1 MKAEKLDPREARA
14 LRRELDIAAV
24 PLVIDNKLR
33 QVYAELPEELP
44 KSKTWLRPLQ
54 RAAGVFAALA
64 IVCGG
69 LLGLNA
75 ANPAFAESIPGLGSL
90 FALMND
96 HTMHPMGSH
105 VGTYAESLDLALDLA
120 ATPSV
125 ETDYGLTLDEAFC
138 DGNYVYLTLQLT
150 GPEEAEKYES
160 LSLSCDGQSDF
171 RLLVDGTEAEL
182 FTTGGQA
189 MEDGTEAIALV
200 YQLAAPAE
208 DGQALS
214 ARLEVGSLYGV
225 YPEDSKSGGWQY
237 DTLEVGFTAD
247 FTLTADTSQNQSQE
261 LSAQDNGVKL
271 YGIEA
276 TPGYLLVDM
285 EIPFWGRT
293 GDLTASS
300 GPILGYA
307 ELFTQDGQKLGHNS
321 LLEDYDFVNESDA
334 ESIRGTWAFDGPP
347 EQTDTVILRIT
358 DRSPDSA
365 YAADMDR
372 ERVVFAEFA
381 INWKTGEAHPSDTYL
396 DEGLDKVDTEE
407 FKASWGPA
415 DFTGGFLV
423 SNIGHAFDSWHGD
436 INTTWVCTVN
446 LTSEVEYQPIELRY
460 YAGDRLL
467 GTVQAVPE
475 AEYNDTE
482 FGEGQWPAYRD
493 ENGFY
498 ACFPAEEDTT
508 GQAEY
513 SQLLFCLYYPED
525 CLEDT
530 EYGVWVD
537 MEKAVDRI
545 EVVNTETGEVL
556 MDDLEIGQA
565 YRPEQ

>member
-1 MKAEKLDPREARA
+1 MRAEKLDPREARA

-90 FALMND
+90 FTLMND

-138 DGNYVYLTLQLT
+138 DGDYVYLTLQLT

-261 LSAQDNGVKL
+261 LSAEDNGVKL
-271 YGIEA
+271 YGIET

-293 GDLTASS
+293 GDLTAS
-300 GPILGYA
+300 GGGILGYA
-307 ELFTQDGQKLGHNS
+307 ELFTQDGQELGHNS
-321 LLEDYDFVNESDA
+321 LLNDYDFSNESDA

-407 FKASWGPA
+407 FQASWSPA

-423 SNIGHAFDSWHGD
+423 SDILNTRDMWHGTD
-436 INTTWVCTVN
+436 DWICMVQ
-446 LTSEVEYQPIELRY
+446 LRADVEYQPIELRY

-530 EYGVWVD
+530 EYGVRVD

-545 EVVNTETGEVL
+545 EVVNSETGEVL

-565 YRPEQ
+565 YTPEQ

>member
-1 MKAEKLDPREARA
+1 MRAEKLDPREARA

-44 KSKTWLRPLQ
+44 KARLWLRPLKK
-54 RAAGVFAALA
+54 AVGVFAALA

-75 ANPAFAESIPGLGSL
+75 TNPAFAESIPGLGSL

-105 VGTYAESLDLALDLA
+105 VGTYEGSVEELDLA

-138 DGNYVYLTLQLT
+138 DGDYVYLTLQLT

-160 LSLSCDGQSDF
+160 LSLSCDGQSNF

-261 LSAQDNGVKL
+261 LSAEDNGVKL
-271 YGIEA
+271 YGIET

-293 GDLTASS
+293 GDLTAS
-300 GPILGYA
+300 GGGILGYA
-307 ELFTQDGQKLGHNS
+307 ELFTQDGQELGHNS
-321 LLEDYDFVNESDA
+321 LLNDYDFSNESDA

-423 SNIGHAFDSWHGD
+423 SDILNTRDMWHGTD
-436 INTTWVCTVN
+436 DWICMVQ
-446 LTSEVEYQPIELRY
+446 LRADVEYQPIELRY
-460 YAGDRLL
+460 YNGERLL
-467 GTVQAVPE
+467 GTVKAAPKSEFNETAVNPML
-475 AEYNDTE
+475 
-482 FGEGQWPAYRD
+482 GD
-493 ENGFY
+493 ENFFYRGEDGFY
-498 ACFPAEEDTT
+498 GSIEKD
-508 GQAEY
+508 GGGY
-513 SQLLFCLYYPED
+513 NLFFALYYPED
-525 CLEDT
+525 CIGATQFRERDLKD
-530 EYGVWVD
+530 GC
-537 MEKAVDRI
+537 MVDRI

-556 MDDLEIGQA
+556 MDDLEVGQA
-565 YRPEQ
+565 YTPEQ

>member
-1 MKAEKLDPREARA
+1 MRAEKLDPREARA

-44 KSKTWLRPLQ
+44 KAKAWKRPLQ
-54 RAAGVFAALA
+54 RAVGVFAALA

-105 VGTYAESLDLALDLA
+105 VGTYEGSVEELDLA
-120 ATPSV
+120 ATAPAD
-125 ETDYGLTLDEAFC
+125 TDYSLTLDEAFC

-293 GDLTASS
+293 GDLTAS
-300 GPILGYA
+300 GGGILGYA
-307 ELFTQDGQKLGHNS
+307 ELFTQDGQELGHNS
-321 LLEDYDFVNESDA
+321 LLNDYDFVNESDA

-396 DEGLDKVDTEE
+396 DEGLDKADTEE
-407 FKASWGPA
+407 FQASWSPA

-423 SNIGHAFDSWHGD
+423 SDILNTRDMWHGTD
-436 INTTWVCTVN
+436 DWICMVQ
-446 LTSEVEYQPIELRY
+446 LRADVEYQPIELRY

-545 EVVNTETGEVL
+545 EVVNIETGEVL

-565 YRPEQ
+565 YSPEQ

>member
-1 MKAEKLDPREARA
+1 MRAEKLDPREARA

-105 VGTYAESLDLALDLA
+105 VGTYEGSVEELDLA
-120 ATPSV
+120 ATAAAD
-125 ETDYGLTLDEAFC
+125 TDYGLTLDEAFC

-150 GPEEAEKYES
+150 GPEEAEQYDHYVMYLPNEEGTR
-160 LSLSCDGQSDF
+160 LTVNGQE
-171 RLLVDGTEAEL
+171 TEL
-182 FTTGGQA
+182 FTTGGQTLP
-189 MEDGTEAIALV
+189 DGDYAFALV
-200 YQLAAPAE
+200 YELAAPAQ
-208 DGQALS
+208 DGEELS
-214 ARLEVGSLYGV
+214 AALTVPGLYGV
-225 YPEDSKSGGWQY
+225 YSVDESKSKDWRYDQVGG
-237 DTLEVGFTAD
+237 EFTAD
-247 FTLTADTSQNQSQE
+247 FTITADTSQNQSQE

-271 YGIEA
+271 YGIET

-285 EIPFWGRT
+285 EIPFWGRQNE
-293 GDLTASS
+293 LTAGS

-307 ELFTQDGQKLGHNS
+307 QLFTQDGQELGHNS
-321 LLEDYDFVNESDA
+321 LLNDYDFVNESDA

-423 SNIGHAFDSWHGD
+423 SNIGHTFDSWHGD

-446 LTSEVEYQPIELRY
+446 LTSEVEYLPIELRY

-467 GTVQAVPE
+467 GTVQAAPKS
-475 AEYNDTE
+475 E
-482 FGEGQWPAYRD
+482 FNETAVNPMLGD
-493 ENGFY
+493 ENFFYRGEDGFY
-498 ACFPAEEDTT
+498 GSIEKD
-508 GQAEY
+508 GGGY
-513 SQLLFCLYYPED
+513 NLFFALYYPED
-525 CLEDT
+525 CIGATQFRERDLKD
-530 EYGVWVD
+530 GC
-537 MEKAVDRI
+537 MVDRI

-565 YRPEQ
+565 YSPEQ

>member
-1 MKAEKLDPREARA
+1 MRAEKLDPREARA

-44 KSKTWLRPLQ
+44 KAKAWKRPLQ
-54 RAAGVFAALA
+54 RAVGVFAALA

-138 DGNYVYLTLQLT
+138 DGDYVYLTLQLT

-171 RLLVDGTEAEL
+171 RLLVDGAEAEL
-182 FTTGGQA
+182 FTIGSQTL
-189 MEDGTEAIALV
+189 EDGAEAIALV
-200 YQLAAPAE
+200 HRLAAPAA
-208 DGQALS
+208 DGQELS

-261 LSAQDNGVKL
+261 LSAEDNGVKL
-271 YGIEA
+271 YGIKT

-293 GDLTASS
+293 GDLTAS
-300 GPILGYA
+300 GGGILGYA
-307 ELFTQDGQKLGHNS
+307 ELFTQDGQELGHNS
-321 LLEDYDFVNESDA
+321 LLNDYDFVNESDA

-347 EQTDTVILRIT
+347 EQTNTVILRIT

-423 SNIGHAFDSWHGD
+423 SNIGHTFDSWHGD
-436 INTTWVCTVN
+436 TNTTWVCTVN

-460 YAGDRLL
+460 YNEERLL
-467 GTVQAVPE
+467 GTVKAAPKSEFNETAVNPML
-475 AEYNDTE
+475 
-482 FGEGQWPAYRD
+482 GD
-493 ENGFY
+493 ENFFYRGEDGFY
-498 ACFPAEEDTT
+498 GSIEKD
-508 GQAEY
+508 GGGY
-513 SQLLFCLYYPED
+513 NLFFALYYPED
-525 CLEDT
+525 CIGATQFRERDLKD
-530 EYGVWVD
+530 GC
-537 MEKAVDRI
+537 MVDRI

-556 MDDLEIGQA
+556 LDDLEVGQA
-565 YRPEQ
+565 YSPEQ

>member
-44 KSKTWLRPLQ
+44 KAKAWKRPLQ

-69 LLGLNA
+69 LLGLTA
-75 ANPAFAESIPGLGSL
+75 ANPAFAASTPGLGSL

-105 VGTYAESLDLALDLA
+105 VGTYEGSVEELDLA
-120 ATPSV
+120 ATAPAD
-125 ETDYGLTLDEAFC
+125 TDYSLTLDEAFC

-150 GPEEAEKYES
+150 GPEEAEKYEN
-160 LSLSCDGQSDF
+160 LSLSCDGQLDF

-247 FTLTADTSQNQSQE
+247 FTVTADTSQNQSQE
-261 LSAQDNGVKL
+261 LSAEDNGVKL
-271 YGIEA
+271 YGIET

-293 GDLTASS
+293 GDLTASG

-307 ELFTQDGQKLGHNS
+307 ELFTQDGQELGHNS
-321 LLEDYDFVNESDA
+321 LLNDYDFVNESDA

-423 SNIGHAFDSWHGD
+423 SNIGHTFDSWHGD

-467 GTVQAVPE
+467 GTVQAAPKS
-475 AEYNDTE
+475 E
-482 FGEGQWPAYRD
+482 FNETAVNPMLGD
-493 ENGFY
+493 ENFFYRGEDGFY
-498 ACFPAEEDTT
+498 GSIEKD
-508 GQAEY
+508 GGGY
-513 SQLLFCLYYPED
+513 NLFFALYYPED
-525 CLEDT
+525 CIGATQFRERDLKD
-530 EYGVWVD
+530 GC
-537 MEKAVDRI
+537 MVDRI
-545 EVVNTETGEVL
+545 EVVNIETGEVL

-565 YRPEQ
+565 YSPEQ

>member
-105 VGTYAESLDLALDLA
+105 VGTYEGSVEELDLA
-120 ATPSV
+120 ATAPAD
-125 ETDYGLTLDEAFC
+125 TDYSLTLDEAFC

-150 GPEEAEKYES
+150 GPEEAEQYDHYVMYLPNEEGTR
-160 LSLSCDGQSDF
+160 LTVNGQE
-171 RLLVDGTEAEL
+171 TEL
-182 FTTGGQA
+182 FTTGGQTLP
-189 MEDGTEAIALV
+189 DGDYAFALV
-200 YQLAAPAE
+200 YELAAPAQ
-208 DGQALS
+208 DGEELS
-214 ARLEVGSLYGV
+214 AALTVPGFYGV
-225 YPEDSKSGGWQY
+225 YSVDESKSKDWRYDQVGG
-237 DTLEVGFTAD
+237 EFTAD
-247 FTLTADTSQNQSQE
+247 FTVTADTSQNRSQE

-271 YGIEA
+271 YGIET

-307 ELFTQDGQKLGHNS
+307 ELFTQDGQELGHNS
-321 LLEDYDFVNESDA
+321 LLNDYDFVNETDA
-334 ESIRGTWAFDGPP
+334 GSIRGTWAFDGPP

-396 DEGLDKVDTEE
+396 DEGLDKADTEE
-407 FKASWGPA
+407 FQASWGPA

-423 SNIGHAFDSWHGD
+423 SNIGHTFDSWHGD

-467 GTVQAVPE
+467 GTVQAAPKS
-475 AEYNDTE
+475 E
-482 FGEGQWPAYRD
+482 FNETAVNPMLGD
-493 ENGFY
+493 ENFFYRGEDGFY
-498 ACFPAEEDTT
+498 GSIEKD
-508 GQAEY
+508 GGGY
-513 SQLLFCLYYPED
+513 NLFFALYYPED
-525 CLEDT
+525 CIGATQFRERDLKD
-530 EYGVWVD
+530 GC
-537 MEKAVDRI
+537 MVDRI

-565 YRPEQ
+565 YTPEQ

>member
-1 MKAEKLDPREARA
+1 MRAEKLDPREARA

-44 KSKTWLRPLQ
+44 KAKAWKRPLQ
-54 RAAGVFAALA
+54 RAVGVFAALA

-105 VGTYAESLDLALDLA
+105 VGTYEGSVEELDLA
-120 ATPSV
+120 ATAAAD
-125 ETDYGLTLDEAFC
+125 TDYGLTLDEAFC

-150 GPEEAEKYES
+150 GPEEAEQYDHYVMYLPNEEGTR
-160 LSLSCDGQSDF
+160 LTVNGQE
-171 RLLVDGTEAEL
+171 TEL
-182 FTTGGQA
+182 FTTGGQTLP
-189 MEDGTEAIALV
+189 DGDYAFALV
-200 YQLAAPAE
+200 YELAAPAQ
-208 DGQALS
+208 DGEELS
-214 ARLEVGSLYGV
+214 AALTVPGLYGV
-225 YPEDSKSGGWQY
+225 YSVDESKSKDWRYDQVGG
-237 DTLEVGFTAD
+237 EFTAD
-247 FTLTADTSQNQSQE
+247 FTITADTSQNQSQE

-271 YGIEA
+271 YGIET

-285 EIPFWGRT
+285 EIPFWGRQNE
-293 GDLTASS
+293 LTAGS

-307 ELFTQDGQKLGHNS
+307 QLFTQDGQELGHNS
-321 LLEDYDFVNESDA
+321 LLNDYDFVNESDA

-381 INWKTGEAHPSDTYL
+381 INWKTGEAHPSHTYL

-423 SNIGHAFDSWHGD
+423 SNIGHTFDSWHGD

-460 YAGDRLL
+460 YNEERLL
-467 GTVQAVPE
+467 GTVKAAPKSEFNETAVNPML
-475 AEYNDTE
+475 
-482 FGEGQWPAYRD
+482 GD
-493 ENGFY
+493 ENFFYRGEDGFY
-498 ACFPAEEDTT
+498 GSIEKD
-508 GQAEY
+508 GGGY
-513 SQLLFCLYYPED
+513 NLFFALYYPED
-525 CLEDT
+525 CIGATQFRERDLKD
-530 EYGVWVD
+530 GC
-537 MEKAVDRI
+537 MVDRI

-556 MDDLEIGQA
+556 MDDLEVGQA

>member
-1 MKAEKLDPREARA
+1 MRAEKLDPREARA

-54 RAAGVFAALA
+54 KAVGVFAALA

-105 VGTYAESLDLALDLA
+105 VGTYEGSVEELDLA
-120 ATPSV
+120 ATAPAD
-125 ETDYGLTLDEAFC
+125 TDYSLTLDEAFC
-138 DGNYVYLTLQLT
+138 DGNYVYLTLQVT

-182 FTTGGQA
+182 FTTGGQTLP
-189 MEDGTEAIALV
+189 DGDYAFALV
-200 YQLAAPAE
+200 YELAAPAQ
-208 DGQALS
+208 DGEELS
-214 ARLEVGSLYGV
+214 AALTVPGLYGV
-225 YPEDSKSGGWQY
+225 YSVDESKSKDWRYDQVGG
-237 DTLEVGFTAD
+237 EFTAD

-271 YGIEA
+271 YGIET

-293 GDLTASS
+293 GDLTAS
-300 GPILGYA
+300 GGGILGYA
-307 ELFTQDGQKLGHNS
+307 ELFTQDGQELGHNS
-321 LLEDYDFVNESDA
+321 LLNDYDFVNESDA

-407 FKASWGPA
+407 FQASWGPA

-423 SNIGHAFDSWHGD
+423 SDILNTRDMWHGTD
-436 INTTWVCTVN
+436 DWICMVQ
-446 LTSEVEYQPIELRY
+446 LRADVEYQPIELRY

-565 YRPEQ
+565 YSPEQ

>member
-1 MKAEKLDPREARA
+1 MRAEKLDPREARA

-44 KSKTWLRPLQ
+44 KAKAWKRPLQ
-54 RAAGVFAALA
+54 RAVGVFAALA

-138 DGNYVYLTLQLT
+138 DGDYVYLTLQLT

-247 FTLTADTSQNQSQE
+247 FTVTADTSQNQSQE

-271 YGIEA
+271 YGIET

-293 GDLTASS
+293 GDLTASG

-307 ELFTQDGQKLGHNS
+307 ELFTQDGQELGHNS
-321 LLEDYDFVNESDA
+321 LLNDYDFVNESDA

-407 FKASWGPA
+407 FKASWGA
-415 DFTGGFLV
+415 GDFTGGFLV
-423 SNIGHAFDSWHGD
+423 SDILNTRDMWHGTD
-436 INTTWVCTVN
+436 DWICMVQ
-446 LTSEVEYQPIELRY
+446 LRADVEYQPIELRY
-460 YAGDRLL
+460 YNGERLL
-467 GTVQAVPE
+467 GTVKAVPE

-565 YRPEQ
+565 YSPEQ

>member
-44 KSKTWLRPLQ
+44 KAKAWKRPLQ

-105 VGTYAESLDLALDLA
+105 VGTYEGSVEELDLA
-120 ATPSV
+120 ATAPAD
-125 ETDYGLTLDEAFC
+125 TDYSLTLDEAFC

-150 GPEEAEKYES
+150 GPEEAEKYEN
-160 LSLSCDGQSDF
+160 LSLSCDGQLDF

-247 FTLTADTSQNQSQE
+247 FTVTADTSQNQSQE
-261 LSAQDNGVKL
+261 LSAEDNGVKL
-271 YGIEA
+271 YGIET

-293 GDLTASS
+293 GDLTASG

-307 ELFTQDGQKLGHNS
+307 ELFTQDGQELGHNS
-321 LLEDYDFVNESDA
+321 LLNDYDFVNESDA

-423 SNIGHAFDSWHGD
+423 SNIGHTFDSWHGD

-467 GTVQAVPE
+467 GTVQAAPKS
-475 AEYNDTE
+475 E
-482 FGEGQWPAYRD
+482 FNETAVNPMLGD
-493 ENGFY
+493 ENFFYRGEDGFY
-498 ACFPAEEDTT
+498 GSIEKD
-508 GQAEY
+508 GGGY
-513 SQLLFCLYYPED
+513 NLFFALYYPED
-525 CLEDT
+525 CIGATQFRERDLKD
-530 EYGVWVD
+530 GC
-537 MEKAVDRI
+537 MVDRI
-545 EVVNTETGEVL
+545 EVVNIETGEVL

-565 YRPEQ
+565 YSPEQ

>member
-54 RAAGVFAALA
+54 RAVGVFAALA

-105 VGTYAESLDLALDLA
+105 VGTYEGSVEELDLA
-120 ATPSV
+120 ATAPAD
-125 ETDYGLTLDEAFC
+125 TDYSLTLDEAFC

-247 FTLTADTSQNQSQE
+247 FTVTADTSQNRSQE

-271 YGIEA
+271 YGIET

-293 GDLTASS
+293 GDLTAS
-300 GPILGYA
+300 GGGILGYA
-307 ELFTQDGQKLGHNS
+307 ELFTQDGQELGHNS
-321 LLEDYDFVNESDA
+321 LLNDYDFVNESDA

-347 EQTDTVILRIT
+347 EQTNTVILRIT

-381 INWKTGEAHPSDTYL
+381 INWKTGEARPSDTYL
-396 DEGLDKVDTEE
+396 DEGLDKVDTEK
-407 FKASWGPA
+407 FKASWGAA

-423 SNIGHAFDSWHGD
+423 SNIGHTFDSWHGD

-467 GTVQAVPE
+467 GTVQAAPKS
-475 AEYNDTE
+475 E
-482 FGEGQWPAYRD
+482 FNETAVNPMLGD
-493 ENGFY
+493 ENFFYRGEDGFY
-498 ACFPAEEDTT
+498 GSIEKD
-508 GQAEY
+508 GGGY
-513 SQLLFCLYYPED
+513 NLFFALYYPED
-525 CLEDT
+525 CIGATQFRERDLKD
-530 EYGVWVD
+530 GC
-537 MEKAVDRI
+537 MVDRI

-565 YRPEQ
+565 YTPEQ

>member
-105 VGTYAESLDLALDLA
+105 VGTYEGSVEELDLA
-120 ATPSV
+120 ATAPAD
-125 ETDYGLTLDEAFC
+125 TDYSLTLDEAFC

-150 GPEEAEKYES
+150 GPEEAEQYDHYVMYLPNEEGTR
-160 LSLSCDGQSDF
+160 LTVNGQE
-171 RLLVDGTEAEL
+171 TEL
-182 FTTGGQA
+182 FTTGGQTLP
-189 MEDGTEAIALV
+189 DGDYAFALV
-200 YQLAAPAE
+200 YELAAPAQ
-208 DGQALS
+208 DGEELS
-214 ARLEVGSLYGV
+214 AALTVPGLYGV
-225 YPEDSKSGGWQY
+225 YSVDESKSKDWRYDQVGG
-237 DTLEVGFTAD
+237 EFTAD
-247 FTLTADTSQNQSQE
+247 FTVTADTSQNQSQE
-261 LSAQDNGVKL
+261 LSAEDNGVKL
-271 YGIEA
+271 YGIET

-285 EIPFWGRT
+285 EIPFWGRQNE
-293 GDLTASS
+293 LTAGS

-307 ELFTQDGQKLGHNS
+307 QLFTQDGQELGHNS
-321 LLEDYDFVNESDA
+321 LLNDYDFVNESDA

-423 SNIGHAFDSWHGD
+423 SNIGHTFDSWHGD

-446 LTSEVEYQPIELRY
+446 LTSEVEYLPIELRY

-467 GTVQAVPE
+467 GTVQAAPKS
-475 AEYNDTE
+475 E
-482 FGEGQWPAYRD
+482 FNETAVNPMLGD
-493 ENGFY
+493 ENFFYRGEDGFY
-498 ACFPAEEDTT
+498 GSIEKD
-508 GQAEY
+508 GGGY
-513 SQLLFCLYYPED
+513 NLFFALYYPED
-525 CLEDT
+525 CIGATQFRERDLKD
-530 EYGVWVD
+530 GC
-537 MEKAVDRI
+537 MVDRI

-556 MDDLEIGQA
+556 LDDLEVGQA
-565 YRPEQ
+565 YSPEQ

>member
-1 MKAEKLDPREARA
+1 MRAEKLDPREARA

-44 KSKTWLRPLQ
+44 KAKAWKRPLQ
-54 RAAGVFAALA
+54 RAVGVFAALA

-105 VGTYAESLDLALDLA
+105 VGTYEGSVEELDLA

-138 DGNYVYLTLQLT
+138 DGDYVYLTLQLT
-150 GPEEAEKYES
+150 GPEEAEQYDHYVMYLPNEEGTR
-160 LSLSCDGQSDF
+160 LTVNGQE
-171 RLLVDGTEAEL
+171 TEL
-182 FTTGGQA
+182 FTTGGQTLP
-189 MEDGTEAIALV
+189 DGDYAFALV
-200 YQLAAPAE
+200 YELAAPAQ
-208 DGQALS
+208 DGEELS
-214 ARLEVGSLYGV
+214 AALTVPGLYGV
-225 YPEDSKSGGWQY
+225 YSVDESKSKDWRYDQVGG
-237 DTLEVGFTAD
+237 EFTAD
-247 FTLTADTSQNQSQE
+247 FTVTADTSQNQSQE

-307 ELFTQDGQKLGHNS
+307 QLFTQDGQELGHNS
-321 LLEDYDFVNESDA
+321 LLNDYDFVNESDA

-381 INWKTGEAHPSDTYL
+381 INWKTGEAHPSHTYL

-423 SNIGHAFDSWHGD
+423 SNIGHTFDSWHGD

-467 GTVQAVPE
+467 GTVQAAPKS
-475 AEYNDTE
+475 E
-482 FGEGQWPAYRD
+482 FNETAVNPMLGEENFFYRGED
-493 ENGFY
+493 GFY
-498 ACFPAEEDTT
+498 GSIEKI
-508 GQAEY
+508 GGGY
-513 SQLLFCLYYPED
+513 NLFFALYYPED
-525 CLEDT
+525 CIGATQFRERDLKNEC
-530 EYGVWVD
+530 
-537 MEKAVDRI
+537 MVDRI
-545 EVVNTETGEVL
+545 EVVNTETGQVL
-556 MDDLEIGQA
+556 MDDLEVGQA
-565 YRPEQ
+565 YSPEQ

>member
-44 KSKTWLRPLQ
+44 KAKAWKRPLQ
-54 RAAGVFAALA
+54 RAVGVFAALA

-105 VGTYAESLDLALDLA
+105 VGTYEGSVEELDLA
-120 ATPSV
+120 ATAPAD
-125 ETDYGLTLDEAFC
+125 TDYSLTLDEAFC
-138 DGNYVYLTLQLT
+138 DGNYVYLTLQVT

-200 YQLAAPAE
+200 YQLAAPVE
-208 DGQALS
+208 NGQEVS

-225 YPEDSKSGGWQY
+225 YPEDSKSAGWQY

-261 LSAQDNGVKL
+261 LSAEDNGVKL
-271 YGIEA
+271 YGVKT

-285 EIPFWGRT
+285 EIPFWGRS
-293 GDLTASS
+293 GDATLSG
-300 GPILGYA
+300 GPILGCA
-307 ELFTQDGQKLGHNS
+307 QLFTQDGQELNHNS
-321 LLEDYDFVNESDA
+321 LLNNYDFVNETDA
-334 ESIRGTWAFDGPP
+334 GSVRGTWAFDGPP
-347 EQTDTVILRIT
+347 EQTNTVILRIT

-423 SNIGHAFDSWHGD
+423 SNIGHTFDSWHGD
-436 INTTWVCTVN
+436 TNTTWVCTVN

-460 YAGDRLL
+460 YNEERLL
-467 GTVQAVPE
+467 GTVKAAPKSEFNETAVNPML
-475 AEYNDTE
+475 
-482 FGEGQWPAYRD
+482 GD
-493 ENGFY
+493 ENFFYRGEDGFY
-498 ACFPAEEDTT
+498 GSIEKD
-508 GQAEY
+508 GGGY
-513 SQLLFCLYYPED
+513 NLFFALYYPED
-525 CLEDT
+525 CIGATQFRERDLKD
-530 EYGVWVD
+530 GC
-537 MEKAVDRI
+537 MVDRI

-565 YRPEQ
+565 YTPEQ

>member
-1 MKAEKLDPREARA
+1 MRAEKLDPREARA

-44 KSKTWLRPLQ
+44 KAKAWKRPLQ
-54 RAAGVFAALA
+54 KAVGVFAALA

-90 FALMND
+90 FTLMND

-138 DGNYVYLTLQLT
+138 DGDYVYLTLQLT
-150 GPEEAEKYES
+150 GPEEAEQYDHYVMYLPNEEGTR
-160 LSLSCDGQSDF
+160 LTVNGQE
-171 RLLVDGTEAEL
+171 TEL
-182 FTTGGQA
+182 FTTGGQTLP
-189 MEDGTEAIALV
+189 DGDYAFALV
-200 YQLAAPAE
+200 YELAAPAQ
-208 DGQALS
+208 DGEELS
-214 ARLEVGSLYGV
+214 AALTVPGLYGV
-225 YPEDSKSGGWQY
+225 YSVDESKSKDWRYDQVGG
-237 DTLEVGFTAD
+237 EFTAD
-247 FTLTADTSQNQSQE
+247 FTVTADTSQNRSQE

-285 EIPFWGRT
+285 EIPFWGRQNE
-293 GDLTASS
+293 LTAGS

-307 ELFTQDGQKLGHNS
+307 QLFTQDGQELGHNS
-321 LLEDYDFVNESDA
+321 LLNDYDFVNESDA
-334 ESIRGTWAFDGPP
+334 ESIRGTWAFNGPP

-372 ERVVFAEFA
+372 DRVVFAEFA

-415 DFTGGFLV
+415 DFTGGYLV
-423 SNIGHAFDSWHGD
+423 SDILNTRDMWHGTD
-436 INTTWVCTVN
+436 DWICMVQ
-446 LTSEVEYQPIELRY
+446 LRADVEYQPIELRY

-530 EYGVWVD
+530 EHGV
-537 MEKAVDRI
+537 
-545 EVVNTETGEVL
+545 
-556 MDDLEIGQA
+556 
-565 YRPEQ
+565 

>member
-44 KSKTWLRPLQ
+44 KSKTWLRPLKK
-54 RAAGVFAALA
+54 AVGVFAALA

-105 VGTYAESLDLALDLA
+105 VGTYEGSVEELDLA
-120 ATPSV
+120 ATAPAD
-125 ETDYGLTLDEAFC
+125 TDYSLTLDEAFC

-160 LSLSCDGQSDF
+160 LSLSCDGQLDF

-261 LSAQDNGVKL
+261 LSAEDNGVKL
-271 YGIEA
+271 YGIET

-293 GDLTASS
+293 GDLTAS
-300 GPILGYA
+300 GGGILGYA
-307 ELFTQDGQKLGHNS
+307 ELFTQDGQELGHNS
-321 LLEDYDFVNESDA
+321 LLNDYDFVNESDA

-407 FKASWGPA
+407 FKTSWGPA

-423 SNIGHAFDSWHGD
+423 SDILNTGDMWHGTD
-436 INTTWVCTVN
+436 DWICMVQ
-446 LTSEVEYQPIELRY
+446 LKADVEYQPIELRY
-460 YAGDRLL
+460 YNGERLL
-467 GTVQAVPE
+467 GTVKAVPE

-565 YRPEQ
+565 YSPEQ

>member
-44 KSKTWLRPLQ
+44 KAKAWKRPLQ
-54 RAAGVFAALA
+54 RAVGVFAALA

-105 VGTYAESLDLALDLA
+105 VGTYEGSVEELDLTADA
-120 ATPSV
+120 PAD
-125 ETDYGLTLDEAFC
+125 TDYSLTLDEAFC
-138 DGNYVYLTLQLT
+138 DGSYVYLTLRVS
-150 GPEEAEKYES
+150 GPEEAEKYED
-160 LSLSCDGQSDF
+160 LSLACDGQSDF

-200 YQLAAPAE
+200 YQLAAPVE
-208 DGQALS
+208 NGQEVS

-225 YPEDSKSGGWQY
+225 YPEDSKSAGWQY

-261 LSAQDNGVKL
+261 LSAEDNGVKL
-271 YGIEA
+271 YGIKT

-285 EIPFWGRT
+285 EIPFWGRS
-293 GDLTASS
+293 GDATLSG
-300 GPILGYA
+300 GPILGCA
-307 ELFTQDGQKLGHNS
+307 QFFTQDGQELGHNS
-321 LLEDYDFVNESDA
+321 LLNDYDFVNESDA
-334 ESIRGTWAFDGPP
+334 GSIRGTWAFDGPP

-381 INWKTGEAHPSDTYL
+381 INWKTGEARPSDTYL
-396 DEGLDKVDTEE
+396 DEGLTKMDTEE
-407 FKASWGPA
+407 FKASWGPG
-415 DFTGGFLV
+415 DFTGGYLV
-423 SNIGHAFDSWHGD
+423 SDILNTGDMWHGTD
-436 INTTWVCTVN
+436 DWICMVQ
-446 LTSEVEYQPIELRY
+446 LKADVEYQPIELRY
-460 YAGDRLL
+460 YNGERLL
-467 GTVQAVPE
+467 GTVKAVPQSK
-475 AEYNDTE
+475 YNDTE

-498 ACFPAEEDTT
+498 ASFPAEEDTT

-530 EYGVWVD
+530 EHGVQLD
-537 MEKAVDRI
+537 ISKAADRI
-545 EVVNTETGEVL
+545 ELVNSETGQVL
-556 MDDLEIGQA
+556 LDDLEVGQA
-565 YRPEQ
+565 YSPEQ

>member
-44 KSKTWLRPLQ
+44 KSKTWLRPLKK
-54 RAAGVFAALA
+54 AAGVFAALA

-105 VGTYAESLDLALDLA
+105 VGTYEGSVEELDLA
-120 ATPSV
+120 ATAPAD
-125 ETDYGLTLDEAFC
+125 TDYGLTLDEAFC

-150 GPEEAEKYES
+150 GPEEAEQYDHYVMYLPNEEGTR
-160 LSLSCDGQSDF
+160 LTVNGQE
-171 RLLVDGTEAEL
+171 TEL
-182 FTTGGQA
+182 FTTGGQTLP
-189 MEDGTEAIALV
+189 DGDYAFALV
-200 YQLAAPAE
+200 YELAAPAQ
-208 DGQALS
+208 DGEELS
-214 ARLEVGSLYGV
+214 AALTVPGLYGV
-225 YPEDSKSGGWQY
+225 YSVDESKSKDWRYDQVGG
-237 DTLEVGFTAD
+237 EFTAD
-247 FTLTADTSQNQSQE
+247 FTVTADTSQNRSQE

-307 ELFTQDGQKLGHNS
+307 ELFTQDGQELGHNS
-321 LLEDYDFVNESDA
+321 LLNDYDFVNESDA

-407 FKASWGPA
+407 FKASWGA
-415 DFTGGFLV
+415 GDFTGGYLV
-423 SNIGHAFDSWHGD
+423 SDILNTGDMWHGTD
-436 INTTWVCTVN
+436 DWICMVQ
-446 LTSEVEYQPIELRY
+446 LKADVEYQPIELRY
-460 YAGDRLL
+460 YNGERLL
-467 GTVQAVPE
+467 GTVKAVPQS
-475 AEYNDTE
+475 EYNDTE

-498 ACFPAEEDTT
+498 ASFPAEEDTD
-508 GQAEY
+508 GQAKY
-513 SQLLFCLYYPED
+513 SLLFCLYYSED

-530 EYGVWVD
+530 EHGVQLD
-537 MEKAVDRI
+537 ISKAADRI
-545 EVVNTETGEVL
+545 ELVNSETGQVL
-556 MDDLEIGQA
+556 LDDLEIGQA
-565 YRPEQ
+565 YTPEQ

>member
-1 MKAEKLDPREARA
+1 MRAEKLDPREARA

-44 KSKTWLRPLQ
+44 KAKAWKRPLQ
-54 RAAGVFAALA
+54 RAVGVFAALA

-138 DGNYVYLTLQLT
+138 DGDYVYLTLQLT

-171 RLLVDGTEAEL
+171 RLLVDGAEAEL
-182 FTTGGQA
+182 FTIGSQTL
-189 MEDGTEAIALV
+189 EDGAEAIALV
-200 YQLAAPAE
+200 HRLAAPAA
-208 DGQALS
+208 DGQELS

-271 YGIEA
+271 YGIET

-293 GDLTASS
+293 GDLTAS
-300 GPILGYA
+300 GGGILGYA
-307 ELFTQDGQKLGHNS
+307 ELFTQDGQELGHNS
-321 LLEDYDFVNESDA
+321 LLNDYDFVNESDA

-407 FKASWGPA
+407 FQASWGPA

-423 SNIGHAFDSWHGD
+423 SDILNTRDMWHGTD
-436 INTTWVCTVN
+436 DWICMVQ
-446 LTSEVEYQPIELRY
+446 LRADVEYQPIELRY

-565 YRPEQ
+565 YSPEQ

>member
-1 MKAEKLDPREARA
+1 MKADKLDPREARA

-44 KSKTWLRPLQ
+44 KAKAWKRPLQ
-54 RAAGVFAALA
+54 RAVGVFAALA

-138 DGNYVYLTLQLT
+138 DEDYVYLTLQLT

-261 LSAQDNGVKL
+261 LSAEDNGVKL
-271 YGIEA
+271 YGIET

-293 GDLTASS
+293 GDLTAS
-300 GPILGYA
+300 GGGILGYA
-307 ELFTQDGQKLGHNS
+307 ELFTQDGQELGHNS
-321 LLEDYDFVNESDA
+321 LLNDYDFVNESDA

-423 SNIGHAFDSWHGD
+423 SNIGHTFDSWHGD

-467 GTVQAVPE
+467 GTVQAAPKS
-475 AEYNDTE
+475 E
-482 FGEGQWPAYRD
+482 FNETAVNPMLGD
-493 ENGFY
+493 ENFFYRGEDGFY
-498 ACFPAEEDTT
+498 GSIEKD
-508 GQAEY
+508 GGGY
-513 SQLLFCLYYPED
+513 NLFFALYYPED
-525 CLEDT
+525 CIGATQFRERDLKD
-530 EYGVWVD
+530 GC
-537 MEKAVDRI
+537 MVDRI

-556 MDDLEIGQA
+556 LDDLEIGQA
-565 YRPEQ
+565 YSPEQ

>member
-1 MKAEKLDPREARA
+1 MRAEKLDPREARA

-44 KSKTWLRPLQ
+44 KARLWLRPLKK
-54 RAAGVFAALA
+54 AVGVFAALA

-105 VGTYAESLDLALDLA
+105 VGTYEGSVEELDLA

-138 DGNYVYLTLQLT
+138 DGDYVYLTLQLT

-261 LSAQDNGVKL
+261 LSAEDNGVKL
-271 YGIEA
+271 YGIET

-285 EIPFWGRT
+285 EIPFWGRQNE
-293 GDLTASS
+293 LTAGS

-307 ELFTQDGQKLGHNS
+307 QLFTQDGQELGHNS
-321 LLEDYDFVNESDA
+321 LLNDYDFVNESDA

-423 SNIGHAFDSWHGD
+423 SNIGHTFDSWHGD

-467 GTVQAVPE
+467 GTVQAAPKS
-475 AEYNDTE
+475 E
-482 FGEGQWPAYRD
+482 FNETAVNPMLGD
-493 ENGFY
+493 ENFFYRGEDGFY
-498 ACFPAEEDTT
+498 GSIEKD
-508 GQAEY
+508 GGGY
-513 SQLLFCLYYPED
+513 NLFFALYYPED
-525 CLEDT
+525 CIGATQFRERDLKD
-530 EYGVWVD
+530 GC
-537 MEKAVDRI
+537 MVDRI
-545 EVVNTETGEVL
+545 EVVNIETGEVL

-565 YRPEQ
+565 YSPEQ

>member
-1 MKAEKLDPREARA
+1 MRAEKLDPREARA

-44 KSKTWLRPLQ
+44 KAKAWKRPLQ
-54 RAAGVFAALA
+54 KAVGVFAALA

-90 FALMND
+90 FTLMND

-138 DGNYVYLTLQLT
+138 DGDYVYLTLQLT
-150 GPEEAEKYES
+150 GPEEAEQYDHYVMYLPNEEGTR
-160 LSLSCDGQSDF
+160 LTVNGQE
-171 RLLVDGTEAEL
+171 TEL
-182 FTTGGQA
+182 FTTGGQTLP
-189 MEDGTEAIALV
+189 DGDYAFALV
-200 YQLAAPAE
+200 YELAAPAQ
-208 DGQALS
+208 DGEELS
-214 ARLEVGSLYGV
+214 AALTVPGLYGV
-225 YPEDSKSGGWQY
+225 YSVDESKSKDWRYDQVGG
-237 DTLEVGFTAD
+237 EFTAD
-247 FTLTADTSQNQSQE
+247 FTVTADTSQNRSQE

-307 ELFTQDGQKLGHNS
+307 ELFTQDGQELGHNS
-321 LLEDYDFVNESDA
+321 LLNDYDFSNESDA

-415 DFTGGFLV
+415 DFTGGYLV
-423 SNIGHAFDSWHGD
+423 SDILNTRDMWHGTD
-436 INTTWVCTVN
+436 DWICMVQ
-446 LTSEVEYQPIELRY
+446 LRADVEYQPIELRY

-467 GTVQAVPE
+467 GTVQAAPKS
-475 AEYNDTE
+475 E
-482 FGEGQWPAYRD
+482 FNETAVNPMLGD
-493 ENGFY
+493 ENFFYRGEDGFY
-498 ACFPAEEDTT
+498 GSIEKD
-508 GQAEY
+508 GGGY
-513 SQLLFCLYYPED
+513 NLFFALYYPED
-525 CLEDT
+525 CIGATQFRERDLKD
-530 EYGVWVD
+530 GC
-537 MEKAVDRI
+537 MVDRI

-556 MDDLEIGQA
+556 LDDLEIGQA

>member
-1 MKAEKLDPREARA
+1 MRAEKLDPREARA

-44 KSKTWLRPLQ
+44 KAKAWMRPLQ
-54 RAAGVFAALA
+54 RAVGVFAALA

-138 DGNYVYLTLQLT
+138 DGDYVYLTLQLT

-171 RLLVDGTEAEL
+171 RLLVDGAEAEL
-182 FTTGGQA
+182 FTIGSQTLENGA
-189 MEDGTEAIALV
+189 EAIALV
-200 YQLAAPAE
+200 HRLAAPAA
-208 DGQALS
+208 DGQELS

-225 YPEDSKSGGWQY
+225 YPEDSKSAGWQY

-271 YGIEA
+271 YGIET

-293 GDLTASS
+293 GDLTAS
-300 GPILGYA
+300 GGGILGYA
-307 ELFTQDGQKLGHNS
+307 ELFTQDGQELGHNS
-321 LLEDYDFVNESDA
+321 LLNDYDFVNESDA

-407 FKASWGPA
+407 FQASWGA
-415 DFTGGFLV
+415 GDFTGGFLV
-423 SNIGHAFDSWHGD
+423 SDILNTRDMWHGTD
-436 INTTWVCTVN
+436 DWICMVQ
-446 LTSEVEYQPIELRY
+446 LRADVEYQPIELRY
-460 YAGDRLL
+460 YNGERLL
-467 GTVQAVPE
+467 GTVKAVPE

-498 ACFPAEEDTT
+498 ASFPAEEDTD
-508 GQAEY
+508 GQAKY
-513 SQLLFCLYYPED
+513 SLLFCLYYSED

-530 EYGVWVD
+530 EHGVQLD
-537 MEKAVDRI
+537 ISKAADRI

-565 YRPEQ
+565 YSPEQ

>member
-44 KSKTWLRPLQ
+44 KAKAWKRPLQ
-54 RAAGVFAALA
+54 RAVGVFAALA

-96 HTMHPMGSH
+96 YTMHPMGSH
-105 VGTYAESLDLALDLA
+105 VGTYEGSVEELDLTADA
-120 ATPSV
+120 PAD
-125 ETDYGLTLDEAFC
+125 TDYSLTLDEAFC

-150 GPEEAEKYES
+150 GPEEAEKYED
-160 LSLSCDGQSDF
+160 LSLACDGQSDF

-200 YQLAAPAE
+200 YQLAAPVE
-208 DGQALS
+208 NGQEVS

-225 YPEDSKSGGWQY
+225 YPEDSKSAGWQY

-261 LSAQDNGVKL
+261 LSAEDNGVKL
-271 YGIEA
+271 YGVKT

-285 EIPFWGRT
+285 EIPFWGRS
-293 GDLTASS
+293 GDATLSG

-307 ELFTQDGQKLGHNS
+307 QLFTQDGQELNHNS
-321 LLEDYDFVNESDA
+321 LLNNYDFVNETDA
-334 ESIRGTWAFDGPP
+334 GSVRGTWAFDGPP

-381 INWKTGEAHPSDTYL
+381 INWKTGEANPSDTYL

-415 DFTGGFLV
+415 DFTGGYLV
-423 SNIGHAFDSWHGD
+423 SDILNTGDMWHGTD
-436 INTTWVCTVN
+436 DWICMVQ
-446 LTSEVEYQPIELRY
+446 LKADVEYQPIELRY
-460 YAGDRLL
+460 YNGERLL
-467 GTVQAVPE
+467 GTVKAVPQS
-475 AEYNDTE
+475 EYNDTE

-498 ACFPAEEDTT
+498 ASFPAEEDTDD
-508 GQAEY
+508 QAKY
-513 SQLLFCLYYPED
+513 SLLFCLYYSED

-530 EYGVWVD
+530 EHGVQLD
-537 MEKAVDRI
+537 ISKAVDRI
-545 EVVNTETGEVL
+545 EVVNTETGQVL
-556 MDDLEIGQA
+556 LDDLEVGQA
-565 YRPEQ
+565 YSPEQ

>member
-1 MKAEKLDPREARA
+1 MKDKLSMEQAEE
-14 LRRELDIAAV
+14 LRRSLDLTQVPDAV
-24 PLVIDNKLR
+24 NRKLR
-33 QVYAELPEELP
+33 QVYAELPEEVP
-44 KSKTWLRPLQ
+44 HKSRWREPLLKT
-54 RAAGVFAALA
+54 AGVFAALA

-75 ANPAFAESIPGLGSL
+75 VNPALAESIPGLGSL

-105 VGTYAESLDLALDLA
+105 VGTYVDHVEELDLTADA
-120 ATPSV
+120 PADTEYS
-125 ETDYGLTLDEAFC
+125 LTLDEAFC
-138 DGNYVYLTLQLT
+138 DGSYVYLTLRVA
-150 GPEEAEKYES
+150 GPEEAEQYES
-160 LSLSCDGQSDF
+160 LNLVCDGKSDF
-171 RLLVDGTEAEL
+171 RLLVDGAEAEL
-182 FTTGGQA
+182 FTIGSQTL
-189 MEDGTEAIALV
+189 EDGTEAFALV
-200 YQLAAPAE
+200 HELAAPAA
-208 DGQALS
+208 DGQEVS
-214 ARLEVGSLYGV
+214 AQLEVGSLYGL
-225 YPEDSKSGGWQY
+225 YPQDDSKSGGWQY
-237 DTLEVGFTAD
+237 DTLKVGFTAD
-247 FTLTADTSQNQSQE
+247 FTVTADTSQNRSEE

-271 YGIEA
+271 YGIKT

-285 EIPFWGRT
+285 EIPFWGRAIE
-293 GDLTASS
+293 LTAGG

-307 ELFTQDGQKLGHNS
+307 QLFTQDGQELGHNS
-321 LLEDYDFVNESDA
+321 LLNDYDFVNESDA

-396 DEGLDKVDTEE
+396 DEGLDKADTEE
-407 FKASWGPA
+407 FKGSWGPA

-423 SNIGHAFDSWHGD
+423 SDILNTRDMWHGTD
-436 INTTWVCTVN
+436 DWICMVQLWAD
-446 LTSEVEYQPIELRY
+446 VEYQPIELRY
-460 YAGDRLL
+460 YNGERLL
-467 GTVQAVPE
+467 GTVKAVPE

-498 ACFPAEEDTT
+498 ACFPAEKDTT

-530 EYGVWVD
+530 EYGVGVD
-537 MEKAVDRI
+537 MEKAADRI
-545 EVVNTETGEVL
+545 QLVNTETGQVL
-556 MDDLEIGQA
+556 LDDLEIGQA
-565 YRPEQ
+565 YSPEQ

>member
-44 KSKTWLRPLQ
+44 KAKAWKRPLQ
-54 RAAGVFAALA
+54 RAVGVFAALA

-105 VGTYAESLDLALDLA
+105 VGTYEGSVEKLDLTADA
-120 ATPSV
+120 PAD
-125 ETDYGLTLDEAFC
+125 TDYGLTLDEAFC

-150 GPEEAEKYES
+150 GPEEAEQYDHYVMYLPNEEGTR
-160 LSLSCDGQSDF
+160 LTVNGQE
-171 RLLVDGTEAEL
+171 TEL
-182 FTTGGQA
+182 FTTGGQTLP
-189 MEDGTEAIALV
+189 DGDYAFALV
-200 YQLAAPAE
+200 YELAAPAQ
-208 DGQALS
+208 DGEELS
-214 ARLEVGSLYGV
+214 AALTVPGLYGV
-225 YPEDSKSGGWQY
+225 YSVDESKSKDWRYDQVGG
-237 DTLEVGFTAD
+237 EFTAD
-247 FTLTADTSQNQSQE
+247 FTVTADTSQNQSQE
-261 LSAQDNGVKL
+261 LSAEDNGVKL
-271 YGIEA
+271 YGVKT

-293 GDLTASS
+293 GDLTAS
-300 GPILGYA
+300 GGGILGYA
-307 ELFTQDGQKLGHNS
+307 ELFTQDGQELGHNS
-321 LLEDYDFVNESDA
+321 LLNDYDFVNESDA
-334 ESIRGTWAFDGPP
+334 ESIRGTWAFDAPP

-407 FKASWGPA
+407 FQASWGPA

-423 SNIGHAFDSWHGD
+423 SDILNTRDMWHGTD
-436 INTTWVCTVN
+436 DWICMVQ
-446 LTSEVEYQPIELRY
+446 LRADVEYQPIELRY
-460 YAGDRLL
+460 YNGERLL

-498 ACFPAEEDTT
+498 ASFPAEEDTD
-508 GQAEY
+508 GQAKY
-513 SQLLFCLYYPED
+513 SLLFCLYYPED

-545 EVVNTETGEVL
+545 EVVNIETGEVL
-556 MDDLEIGQA
+556 LDDLEIGQA
-565 YRPEQ
+565 YSPEQ

>member
-1 MKAEKLDPREARA
+1 MRAEKLDPREARA

-54 RAAGVFAALA
+54 KAVGVFAALA

-105 VGTYAESLDLALDLA
+105 VGTYEGSVEELDLA
-120 ATPSV
+120 ATAPAD
-125 ETDYGLTLDEAFC
+125 TDYSLTLDEAFC

-150 GPEEAEKYES
+150 GPEEAEQYDHYVMYLPNEEGTR
-160 LSLSCDGQSDF
+160 LTVNGQE
-171 RLLVDGTEAEL
+171 TEL

-271 YGIEA
+271 YGIET

-293 GDLTASS
+293 GDLTASG

-307 ELFTQDGQKLGHNS
+307 ELFTQDGQELGHNS
-321 LLEDYDFVNESDA
+321 LLNDYDFVNESDA

-423 SNIGHAFDSWHGD
+423 SNILNTRDMWHGTD
-436 INTTWVCTVN
+436 DWICMVQ
-446 LTSEVEYQPIELRY
+446 LRADVEYQPIELRY
-460 YAGDRLL
+460 YNGERLL
-467 GTVQAVPE
+467 GTVKAVPE

-556 MDDLEIGQA
+556 MDDLEVGQA
-565 YRPEQ
+565 YTPEQ

>member
-44 KSKTWLRPLQ
+44 KAKAWKRPLQ

-105 VGTYAESLDLALDLA
+105 VGTYEGSVEELDLA
-120 ATPSV
+120 ATAPAD
-125 ETDYGLTLDEAFC
+125 TDYSLTLDEAFC

-150 GPEEAEKYES
+150 GPEEAEQYDHYVMYLPNEEGTR
-160 LSLSCDGQSDF
+160 LTVNGQE
-171 RLLVDGTEAEL
+171 TEL
-182 FTTGGQA
+182 FTTGGQTLP
-189 MEDGTEAIALV
+189 DGDYAFALV
-200 YQLAAPAE
+200 YELAAPAQ
-208 DGQALS
+208 DGEELS
-214 ARLEVGSLYGV
+214 AALTVPGLYGV
-225 YPEDSKSGGWQY
+225 YSVDESKSKDWRYDQVGG
-237 DTLEVGFTAD
+237 EFTAD
-247 FTLTADTSQNQSQE
+247 FTVTADTSQNRSQE

-271 YGIEA
+271 YGIKT

-307 ELFTQDGQKLGHNS
+307 ELFTQDGQELGHNS
-321 LLEDYDFVNESDA
+321 LLNDYDFSNESDA

-423 SNIGHAFDSWHGD
+423 SNIGHTFDSWHGD

-460 YAGDRLL
+460 YNGERLL
-467 GTVQAVPE
+467 GTVKAAPKSEFNETAVNPML
-475 AEYNDTE
+475 
-482 FGEGQWPAYRD
+482 GD
-493 ENGFY
+493 ENFFYRGEDGFY
-498 ACFPAEEDTT
+498 GSIEKD
-508 GQAEY
+508 GGGY
-513 SQLLFCLYYPED
+513 NLFFALYYPED
-525 CLEDT
+525 CIGATQFRERDLKD
-530 EYGVWVD
+530 GC
-537 MEKAVDRI
+537 MVDRI

-556 MDDLEIGQA
+556 LDDLEIGQA
-565 YRPEQ
+565 YSPEQ

>member
-1 MKAEKLDPREARA
+1 MRAEKLDPREARA

-44 KSKTWLRPLQ
+44 KAKAWKRPLQ
-54 RAAGVFAALA
+54 RAVGVFAALA

-105 VGTYAESLDLALDLA
+105 VGTYEGSVEELDLA
-120 ATPSV
+120 ATAPAD
-125 ETDYGLTLDEAFC
+125 TDYSLTLDEAFC
-138 DGNYVYLTLQLT
+138 DGNYVYLTLQVT

-214 ARLEVGSLYGV
+214 ARLEMGSLYGV

-247 FTLTADTSQNQSQE
+247 FTVTADTSQNRSQE

-271 YGIEA
+271 YGIET

-293 GDLTASS
+293 GDLTAS
-300 GPILGYA
+300 GGGILGYA
-307 ELFTQDGQKLGHNS
+307 QLFTQDGQELNHNS
-321 LLEDYDFVNESDA
+321 LLNDYDFSNESDA

-423 SNIGHAFDSWHGD
+423 SNIGHTFDSWHGD
-436 INTTWVCTVN
+436 TNTTWVCTVN

-460 YAGDRLL
+460 YNEERLL
-467 GTVQAVPE
+467 GTVKAAPKSEFNETAVNPML
-475 AEYNDTE
+475 
-482 FGEGQWPAYRD
+482 GD
-493 ENGFY
+493 ENFFYRGEDGFY
-498 ACFPAEEDTT
+498 GSIEKD
-508 GQAEY
+508 GGGY
-513 SQLLFCLYYPED
+513 NLFFALYYPED
-525 CLEDT
+525 CIGATQFRERDLKD
-530 EYGVWVD
+530 GC
-537 MEKAVDRI
+537 MVDRI

-565 YRPEQ
+565 YTPEQ

>member
-44 KSKTWLRPLQ
+44 KAKAWKRPLQ
-54 RAAGVFAALA
+54 RAVGVFAALA

-105 VGTYAESLDLALDLA
+105 VGTYEGSVEELDLA
-120 ATPSV
+120 ATAPAG
-125 ETDYGLTLDEAFC
+125 TDYSLTLDEAFC

-150 GPEEAEKYES
+150 GPEEAEQYDHYVMYLPNEEGTR
-160 LSLSCDGQSDF
+160 LTVNGQE
-171 RLLVDGTEAEL
+171 TEL
-182 FTTGGQA
+182 FTTGGQTLP
-189 MEDGTEAIALV
+189 DGDYAFALV
-200 YQLAAPAE
+200 YELAAPAQ
-208 DGQALS
+208 DGEELS
-214 ARLEVGSLYGV
+214 AALTVPGLYGV
-225 YPEDSKSGGWQY
+225 YSVDESKSKDWRYDQVGG
-237 DTLEVGFTAD
+237 EFTAD
-247 FTLTADTSQNQSQE
+247 FTITADTSQNQSQE

-271 YGIEA
+271 YGIET

-285 EIPFWGRT
+285 EIPFWGRQNE
-293 GDLTASS
+293 LTAGS

-307 ELFTQDGQKLGHNS
+307 QLFTQDGQELGHNS
-321 LLEDYDFVNESDA
+321 LLDDYDFVNESDA

-381 INWKTGEAHPSDTYL
+381 INWKTGEARPSDTYL
-396 DEGLDKVDTEE
+396 DEGLAKVDTEE

-415 DFTGGFLV
+415 DFTGGYLV
-423 SNIGHAFDSWHGD
+423 SDILNTRDMWHGSD
-436 INTTWVCTVN
+436 DWICMVQ
-446 LTSEVEYQPIELRY
+446 LQADVEYQPIELRY
-460 YAGDRLL
+460 YNGEQLL
-467 GTVQAVPE
+467 GTVKAAPKSEFNETAVNPML
-475 AEYNDTE
+475 
-482 FGEGQWPAYRD
+482 GD
-493 ENGFY
+493 ENFFYRGEDGFY
-498 ACFPAEEDTT
+498 GSIEKD
-508 GQAEY
+508 GGGY
-513 SQLLFCLYYPED
+513 NLFFALYYPED
-525 CLEDT
+525 CIGATQFRERDLKD
-530 EYGVWVD
+530 GC
-537 MEKAVDRI
+537 MVDRI
-545 EVVNTETGEVL
+545 EVVNTETSEVL

-565 YRPEQ
+565 YSPEQ

>member
-44 KSKTWLRPLQ
+44 KAKAWKRPLQ
-54 RAAGVFAALA
+54 RAVGVFAALA

-96 HTMHPMGSH
+96 HTMHPMGSN
-105 VGTYAESLDLALDLA
+105 VGTYEGSVETLDLA
-120 ATPSV
+120 ATASV
-125 ETDYGLTLDEAFC
+125 ETDYGLIVDEAFC
-138 DGNYVYLTLQLT
+138 DGSYVYLTLRVS
-150 GPEEAEKYES
+150 GPEEAEKYED
-160 LSLSCDGQSDF
+160 LSLACDGQSDF

-182 FTTGGQA
+182 FTTGGQTLP
-189 MEDGTEAIALV
+189 DGDYAFALV
-200 YQLAAPAE
+200 YELAAPAQ
-208 DGQALS
+208 DGEELS
-214 ARLEVGSLYGV
+214 AALTVPGLYGV
-225 YPEDSKSGGWQY
+225 YSVDESKSKDWRYDQVGG
-237 DTLEVGFTAD
+237 EFTAD
-247 FTLTADTSQNQSQE
+247 FTVTADTSQNRSQE

-307 ELFTQDGQKLGHNS
+307 ELFTQDGQELGHNS
-321 LLEDYDFVNESDA
+321 LLNDYDFSNESDA

-396 DEGLDKVDTEE
+396 GEGLDKVDTEE

-423 SNIGHAFDSWHGD
+423 SNIGHTFDSWHGD
-436 INTTWVCTVN
+436 TNTTWVCTVN

-460 YAGDRLL
+460 YNEERLL
-467 GTVQAVPE
+467 GTVKAAPKSEFNETAVNPML
-475 AEYNDTE
+475 
-482 FGEGQWPAYRD
+482 GD
-493 ENGFY
+493 ENFFYRGEDGFY
-498 ACFPAEEDTT
+498 GSIEKD
-508 GQAEY
+508 GGGY
-513 SQLLFCLYYPED
+513 NLFFALYYPED
-525 CLEDT
+525 CIGATQFRERDLKD
-530 EYGVWVD
+530 GC
-537 MEKAVDRI
+537 MVDRI

-556 MDDLEIGQA
+556 LDDLEVGQA
-565 YRPEQ
+565 YTPEQ